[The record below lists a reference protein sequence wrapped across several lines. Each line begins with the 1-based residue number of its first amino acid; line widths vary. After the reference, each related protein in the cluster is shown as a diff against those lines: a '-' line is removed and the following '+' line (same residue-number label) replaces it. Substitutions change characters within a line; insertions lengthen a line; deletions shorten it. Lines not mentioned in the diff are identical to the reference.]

1 MKEGLLEEK
10 GDIFHL
16 SMKEIDDALTR
27 TRTHPQQQQQ
37 QNQELMDLV
46 RPRKIVYERA
56 VQATTTT
63 ECPIL
68 VDSRNR
74 ILRPDPPKFYGP
86 DGTEQPPPPGTLV
99 GAAMSPGVVTGRVRI
114 IHQPQET
121 FHNGEILCAVV
132 TGPAWTP
139 LFATA
144 AGVILQIG
152 GVLQHGAL
160 CAREYGKPAVSN
172 IDIHALL
179 QDGMLVSVDGNQGI
193 VKILKE

>member
-1 MKEGLLEEK
+1 
-10 GDIFHL
+10 
-16 SMKEIDDALTR
+16 
-27 TRTHPQQQQQ
+27 
-37 QNQELMDLV
+37 
-46 RPRKIVYERA
+46 
-56 VQATTTT
+56 
-63 ECPIL
+63 
-68 VDSRNR
+68 
-74 ILRPDPPKFYGP
+74 
-86 DGTEQPPPPGTLV
+86 
-99 GAAMSPGVVTGRVRI
+99 MSPGVSHRMGTVRNI
-114 IHQPQET
+114 NQPQET

-193 VKILKE
+193 VKILEE